1 MGSYVQ
7 RAWDSNI
14 QWAFTLYSWSWN
26 AVWNVYSAS
35 SITFRELNI
44 RVSSYKHV
52 DQWDLVCF
60 SVPSKATTFFLH
72 NVSMKNRETG
82 ITSPRTLQT
91 TVQSCWQRLKWWNF
105 CKMAPNASKL
115 RLLVFTLAIYWL
127 LHFKY
132 TLVDKQAN
140 LERLFLITNT
150 FSPHC
155 LWLVVPILIV
165 LTRSITNVASGVL
178 LVLGGMSRSWGGV
191 CCDCDGMFLMNT
203 KLEKNINTQ
212 KHKNNRKKHYLKEPA
227 SHKKTAAF
235 SFRVVVS

>member
-1 MGSYVQ
+1 MAPHGIVRSAHLRLKHSVSVHLVLVVLERCVERVLCFLDHIQ
-7 RAWDSNI
+7 RAEHQGLLLQTRGSMG
-14 QWAFTLYSWSWN
+14 LS
-26 AVWNVYSAS
+26 
-35 SITFRELNI
+35 L
-44 RVSSYKHV
+44 
-52 DQWDLVCF
+52 
-60 SVPSKATTFFLH
+60 FLH

-105 CKMAPNASKL
+105 CKMAPIPSKL
-115 RLLVFTLAIYWL
+115 RLLVFTLAIYRL

-132 TLVDKQAN
+132 TLFDKQAN

-178 LVLGGMSRSWGGV
+178 LVLGGMSRSWGWV

-212 KHKNNRKKHYLKEPA
+212 NHKNNRKKHYLKEPA